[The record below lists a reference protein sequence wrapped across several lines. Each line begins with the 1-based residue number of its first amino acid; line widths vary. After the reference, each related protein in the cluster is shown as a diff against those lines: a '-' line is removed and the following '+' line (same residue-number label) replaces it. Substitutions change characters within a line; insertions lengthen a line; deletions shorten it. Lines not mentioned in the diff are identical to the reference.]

1 MRKKSLAFKDPKN
14 GEKESQELEDHMP
27 EEDKYLE
34 DENLNGT
41 DSRDSES
48 DGSEAKDEKNSK
60 GSGEIVFAARSLKY
74 AENDPIRAYLQD
86 IAGHSL
92 LSREQEI
99 LISKKIEKG
108 KKLIARSIIECPL
121 MIREVINLGEKLQ
134 KGALT
139 VHEVT
144 DVDEDN
150 ELRDEE
156 VLFGIRKSIT
166 SITNLYLDN
175 EKLANKIR
183 TSSKSK
189 KKPFLKKLKSNNDII
204 VSHLEEINL
213 NSLQMERI
221 ITEAKD
227 YIHRMEVLSK
237 RIERNNSKSDE
248 SSLQT
253 SLELKRELEDIQAQ
267 YGEDDHTSVRKSQK
281 KKKKGKN
288 ITHEARR
295 ELIESNL
302 RLVVS
307 IARRYIKRGLPFLD
321 LIQEGNIGLMRAVEK
336 FEYQRGYKFS
346 TYATWWIRQSIT
358 RALADQSRIIRIPV
372 HMTENINKLVKTS
385 RKLVQ
390 DLGREPQPEEIA
402 RIVGMPVDKV
412 SKIMKIAR
420 DPISLETP
428 IGDEDGSL
436 MDFIEDNEAKS
447 PIEVLE
453 MNELKKLMRDA
464 LYTTLNPREENIV
477 KMRFGFDEEKEH
489 TLEEVGSKFKVTRE
503 RVRQIEVKAISKLK
517 KERVRQIEVKAI
529 SKLKKTSKT
538 SPIKSYI
545 D

>member
-1 MRKKSLAFKDPKN
+1 MHKKSRSFKDSNKDTEEYKVTESGISGNEKYPGTDNMN
-14 GEKESQELEDHMP
+14 GEESEQVETEEGEQEM
-27 EEDKYLE
+27 
-34 DENLNGT
+34 NN
-41 DSRDSES
+41 SR
-48 DGSEAKDEKNSK
+48 GK
-60 GSGEIVFAARSLKY
+60 SGDVVFSSRNLKY
-74 AENDPIRAYLQD
+74 AEHDPIRSYLQE
-86 IAGHSL
+86 IAGHAL

-99 LISKKIEKG
+99 HISKRIEKG

-134 KGALT
+134 KGALS
-139 VHEVT
+139 VYEVT
-144 DVDEDN
+144 NFDEDN
-150 ELRDEE
+150 ELKDEE

-166 SITNLYLDN
+166 SITNLFLDN
-175 EKLANKIR
+175 EKLANKVR

-189 KKPFLKKLKSNNDII
+189 KKPFLKKLKSNNDVI

-221 ITEAKD
+221 ITVAKD
-227 YIHRMEVLSK
+227 YIHRMEVLSR
-237 RIERNNSKSDE
+237 RIERNNSQSDE

-253 SLELKRELEDIQAQ
+253 SLELK
-267 YGEDDHTSVRKSQK
+267 
-281 KKKKGKN
+281 
-288 ITHEARR
+288 R

-402 RIVGMPVDKV
+402 KIVGMPIDKV

-453 MNELKKLMRDA
+453 MTELKQLMRDA
-464 LYTTLNPREENIV
+464 LFTSLNPREENIV
-477 KMRFGFDEEKEH
+477 KMRFGFDEEREH
-489 TLEEVGSKFKVTRE
+489 TLEEVGTKFKVTRE

-517 KERVRQIEVKAI
+517 K
-529 SKLKKTSKT
+529 TSKS

-545 D
+545 E

>member
-1 MRKKSLAFKDPKN
+1 MHKKSRSFNEDKKDSEEYQVTDSGMPEDYKYPGMDNMN
-14 GEKESQELEDHMP
+14 GE
-27 EEDKYLE
+27 
-34 DENLNGT
+34 
-41 DSRDSES
+41 DSEQGEMEQGKQ
-48 DGSEAKDEKNSK
+48 DRDNSHGK
-60 GSGEIVFAARSLKY
+60 SGDMVFSSRNLKF
-74 AENDPIRAYLQD
+74 AEHDPIRSYLQG

-92 LSREQEI
+92 LSREEEI
-99 LISKKIEKG
+99 LISKKIENG

-134 KGALT
+134 KGALS
-139 VHEVT
+139 VYEVT
-144 DVDEDN
+144 NFDEDN
-150 ELRDEE
+150 ELKDEE

-166 SITNLYLDN
+166 FITILFLDN
-175 EKLANKIR
+175 EKLANKVRI
-183 TSSKSK
+183 SSKSK
-189 KKPFLKKLKSNNDII
+189 KKPFLKKLKSNNDVI
-204 VSHLEEINL
+204 VSHLQEINL

-221 ITEAKD
+221 IIVARD
-227 YIHRMEVLSK
+227 YIHRMEVLNR
-237 RIERNNSKSDE
+237 RIERNNSKSGEDL
-248 SSLQT
+248 LQT
-253 SLELKRELEDIQAQ
+253 SLELKRELEDIQVKF
-267 YGEDDHTSVRKSQK
+267 GEDDHNSVKKSLAK
-281 KKKKGKN
+281 LKKGKN

-402 RIVGMPVDKV
+402 NIVGMPIDKV

-436 MDFIEDNEAKS
+436 MDFIEDNEVKS

-453 MNELKKLMRDA
+453 MNELKQLMRDA
-464 LYTTLNPREENIV
+464 LFTSLNPREENIV
-477 KMRFGFDEEKEH
+477 KMRFGFDEEREH

-517 KERVRQIEVKAI
+517 K
-529 SKLKKTSKT
+529 TSKS

-545 D
+545 DQ

>member
-1 MRKKSLAFKDPKN
+1 MGKKNRDLEENMAEDQEYTESGDIDNNRQLE
-14 GEKESQELEDHMP
+14 GENKP
-27 EEDKYLE
+27 
-34 DENLNGT
+34 
-41 DSRDSES
+41 
-48 DGSEAKDEKNSK
+48 EKNRES
-60 GSGEIVFAARSLKY
+60 SGEMVYAARSLKY
-74 AENDPIRAYLQD
+74 SDQDPIRAYLQD
-86 IAGHSL
+86 IAGHTL

-99 LISKKIEKG
+99 SISKKVENG

-139 VHEVT
+139 IHEVT
-144 DVDEDN
+144 DLDEDN
-150 ELRDEE
+150 DLKDEE

-183 TSSKSK
+183 KSSKTK
-189 KKPFLKKLKSNNDII
+189 KKPYLKKLKNNNDII

-213 NSLQMERI
+213 NSIQMERI
-221 ITEAKD
+221 IKVAKEF
-227 YIHRMEVLSK
+227 IHRMEVLNK
-237 RIERNNSKSDE
+237 RIERNSSGSDE
-248 SSLQT
+248 SSLET
-253 SLELKRELEDIQAQ
+253 SLELKRELEDIQAKF
-267 YGEDDHTSVRKSQK
+267 GEDDHTSVKKSLSK
-281 KKKKGKN
+281 LKKGKN
-288 ITHEARR
+288 ITYEARR

-307 IARRYIKRGLPFLD
+307 IARRYINRGLPFLD

-402 RIVGMPVDKV
+402 EIVGMPVDKV
-412 SKIMKIAR
+412 SKVMKIAR

-436 MDFIEDNEAKS
+436 MDFIEDSEAKS

-453 MNELKKLMRDA
+453 MNELKNLMREA
-464 LYTTLNPREENIV
+464 LFTTLNPREENIV

-517 KERVRQIEVKAI
+517 KS
-529 SKLKKTSKT
+529 SKS
-538 SPIKSYI
+538 SPIKSYV

>member
-1 MRKKSLAFKDPKN
+1 MRKKSLASKDPKN
-14 GEKESQELEDHMP
+14 GEKERQELEVNMS

-48 DGSEAKDEKNSK
+48 DGSETKDEKNSQ
-60 GSGEIVFAARSLKY
+60 GSGEMVFAARSLKY

-150 ELRDEE
+150 ELKDEE

-166 SITNLYLDN
+166 SITILYLDN

-183 TSSKSK
+183 ISSKSK

-227 YIHRMEVLSK
+227 YIHRMEVLNK

-267 YGEDDHTSVRKSQK
+267 YGEDDHTSVRKSLSK
-281 KKKKGKN
+281 LKKGKN

-402 RIVGMPVDKV
+402 SIVGMPVDKV

-436 MDFIEDNEAKS
+436 MDFIEDNEVHCIQLLT
-447 PIEVLE
+447 PG
-453 MNELKKLMRDA
+453 KKIL
-464 LYTTLNPREENIV
+464 
-477 KMRFGFDEEKEH
+477 
-489 TLEEVGSKFKVTRE
+489 SK
-503 RVRQIEVKAISKLK
+503 
-517 KERVRQIEVKAI
+517 
-529 SKLKKTSKT
+529 
-538 SPIKSYI
+538 
-545 D
+545 

>member
-1 MRKKSLAFKDPKN
+1 MRKKNLAFKDQKN
-14 GEKESQELEDHMP
+14 GEKENHELENHMT

-41 DSRDSES
+41 DIGDSES
-48 DGSEAKDEKNSK
+48 DSSETKNEKNSQS
-60 GSGEIVFAARSLKY
+60 SGEMVFTARSLKY

-150 ELRDEE
+150 ELKDEE

-183 TSSKSK
+183 ISSKNK

-237 RIERNNSKSDE
+237 RIERNNSESDD

-267 YGEDDHTSVRKSQK
+267 YGEDDHTSVRKSLSK
-281 KKKKGKN
+281 LKKGKN

-402 RIVGMPVDKV
+402 SIVGMPVDKV

-517 KERVRQIEVKAI
+517 K
-529 SKLKKTSKT
+529 TSKT

>member
-1 MRKKSLAFKDPKN
+1 MRKKSLASKDPKN
-14 GEKESQELEDHMP
+14 GEKERQELEVHMS

-48 DGSEAKDEKNSK
+48 DGSEAKDEKNSR
-60 GSGEIVFAARSLKY
+60 GSGEIVFAGRSLKY

-150 ELRDEE
+150 ELKDEE

-183 TSSKSK
+183 ISSKSK

-267 YGEDDHTSVRKSQK
+267 YGEDDHTSVRKSLSK
-281 KKKKGKN
+281 LKKGKN

-402 RIVGMPVDKV
+402 SIVGMPVDKV

-517 KERVRQIEVKAI
+517 K
-529 SKLKKTSKT
+529 TSKT